1 MPFQLSRSVNETV
14 DCSLHAGAG
23 AGDRHLGLCHTRLP
37 SGIARLP
44 DPKHPRSSHRRR
56 GQVSAA
62 PTGGFELMGRRLGGT
77 ARGPQRIFE
86 IAASAS
92 SVLSGASAAQGT
104 APMRTAGLDL
114 SAAKER
120 TAAVAIS
127 WRGDGATVAAPAVA
141 LGDEELV
148 RRLAAADWIG
158 IDAPFGWPA
167 GMVEAVSDYAAFGRW
182 PALDKDAFRWRR
194 TEVFAR
200 ETILAETGKKLWSMS
215 VSADRLGLTAR
226 RTAQL
231 REHAFESSGVRFD
244 RSGADRVAEVYP
256 SGALLLW
263 GIERGAYKTSQD
275 PSRREAESGARAELV
290 AALEAKAPWLG
301 WAPDAREACVQSD
314 DALDALL
321 AALIARAAALGL
333 TFSPPPEDLELARQ
347 EGWIHLPQKDS
358 LPLLLNGA

>member
-1 MPFQLSRSVNETV
+1 
-14 DCSLHAGAG
+14 
-23 AGDRHLGLCHTRLP
+23 
-37 SGIARLP
+37 
-44 DPKHPRSSHRRR
+44 
-56 GQVSAA
+56 
-62 PTGGFELMGRRLGGT
+62 MGRRKGFAKGS
-77 ARGPQRIFE
+77 QRIFAL
-86 IAASAS
+86 AASAS
-92 SVLSGASAAQGT
+92 SALAGAHDVASGA

-114 SAAKER
+114 SASKER
-120 TAAVAIS
+120 TAAVSIV
-127 WRGDGATVAAPAVA
+127 WHRDGATVAEPALA

-167 GMVEAVSDYAAFGRW
+167 GMVEAVSDYAATGRW
-182 PALDKDAFRWRR
+182 SGLEKDSFRWRR

-200 ETILAETGKKLWSMS
+200 EAVLAETGKKIWPLS

-244 RSGADRVAEVYP
+244 RAGADRVAEVYP
-256 SGALLLW
+256 AGALHLW
-263 GIERGAYKTSQD
+263 GIERGAYKSSQD
-275 PSRREAESGARAELV
+275 PGRREAETGARAELI
-290 AALEAKAPWLG
+290 AGLEAKAPWLG
-301 WAPDAREACVQSD
+301 WAPDAREACIESD

-321 AALIARAAALGL
+321 AALIARAVALEL
-333 TFSPPPEDLELARQ
+333 AFPPPAEDLELARQ